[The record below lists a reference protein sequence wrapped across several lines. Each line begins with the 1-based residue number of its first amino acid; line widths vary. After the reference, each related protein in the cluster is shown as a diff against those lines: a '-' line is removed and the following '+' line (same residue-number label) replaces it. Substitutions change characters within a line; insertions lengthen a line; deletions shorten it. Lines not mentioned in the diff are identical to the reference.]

1 MPLQGSRAL
10 TQWRV
15 QGAPLRAS
23 FPKRRGSGS
32 RAASALSLA
41 LIHRSAWNRNSAN
54 FALTEFCEVGADKQ
68 LLSNEKNTLLEGG
81 AIFGEAGRLR
91 WV

>member
-1 MPLQGSRAL
+1 M
-10 TQWRV
+10 
-15 QGAPLRAS
+15 
-23 FPKRRGSGS
+23 
-32 RAASALSLA
+32 
-41 LIHRSAWNRNSAN
+41 HMN
-54 FALTEFCEVGADKQ
+54 FAFTEFCEVGADKQ